1 MSATTNEN
9 RIIPIAAEATAAP
22 CCPAA
27 QCRGCSGE
35 ALARRDF
42 VAGLGAATAG
52 LVLAEGMAAQG
63 GSPKRQEPIQ
73 NALRVQPVLLYSTPQ
88 KRDATSWRDWGGV
101 QTEQQADGE
110 RNRIGAELAQMR
122 KMAEFPLSLLPLASV
137 KTLDEA
143 AAIAKGAQDVT
154 LVYAAGGGTN
164 VLEALTSPER
174 WNLIFLRHRSGPVY
188 LWYEIAHPRYLRK
201 TVDETYP
208 GLTPDDIVVDSHAE
222 ILWRLRGLYGLKN
235 ATGKRIVALGG
246 ASGWGAGGRLAPDRA
261 REIWKFDIQEVS
273 YADLG
278 ERLKRA
284 RADEALVKRCRSEAD
299 RYLKQKGTT
308 LETTREFVDRCFLL
322 TEVFRGLLDEF
333 HTDAFTIN
341 QCMGTIMGVSE
352 TTACLPL
359 SLLNDEG
366 YMAFCES
373 DFVVIP
379 SGVLL
384 HYVSGKPVF
393 LNDPTYPHDGVVTCA
408 HCTAP
413 RKLDGVETHDTRI
426 LTHFESDYGAAPKVE
441 FRKGQAVT
449 NIVPDFSGKRWMGAA
464 GKVVGSPF
472 MPICRSQVD
481 IALDGD
487 SRKLVE
493 EMGGFHWMTCYGD
506 YTREAGYAAR
516 KLGLA
521 WVKV

>member
-1 MSATTNEN
+1 MNEVQN
-9 RIIPIAAEATAAP
+9 EGRMIALSGKPAAG
-22 CCPAA
+22 CCPASGCGA
-27 QCRGCSGE
+27 CRAGRM
-35 ALARRDF
+35 ARRDF
-42 VAGLGAATAG
+42 VAGLGMAAAA
-52 LVLAEGMAAQG
+52 LALPSGMAAQS
-63 GSPKRQEPIQ
+63 GSTVRQEPIRKP
-73 NALRVQPVLLYSTPQ
+73 LRVQPVLMYSLPQ
-88 KRDATSWRDWGGV
+88 RRNATSWRDWGGV
-101 QTEQQADGE
+101 QTEPQVADE
-110 RNRIGAELAQMR
+110 RNRIETELAQM
-122 KMAEFPLSLLPLASV
+122 KKGAEFPLEVLPLAGV
-137 KTLDEA
+137 RTLDEA
-143 AAIAKGAQDVT
+143 ASVAKGAHDVT
-154 LVYAAGGGTN
+154 LVYAAGGGAN
-164 VLEALTSPER
+164 LLEALTSAER
-174 WNLIFLRHRSGPVY
+174 WNLIFLRHRSGPAY

-222 ILWRLRGLYGLKN
+222 ILWRLRGLYGVKN
-235 ATGKRIVALGG
+235 AAGKRIVALGG
-246 ASGWGAGGRLAPDRA
+246 ASGWAAGGRGAPDRA

-284 RADEALVKRCRSEAD
+284 RANDSLVKRCRSEAD

-308 LETTREFVDRCFLL
+308 LETSRDFVDRCFLL

-333 HTDAFTIN
+333 RTDAFTIN
-341 QCMGTIMGVSE
+341 QCMGTIMGASE

-359 SLLNDEG
+359 SILNDDG

-384 HYVSGKPVF
+384 HYISGKPVF

-413 RKLDGVETHDTRI
+413 RKLDGAEVHDVRI

-441 FRKGQAVT
+441 FRKDQAVT
-449 NIVPDFSGKRWMGAA
+449 NIVPDFSGKRWVGAT

-472 MPICRSQVD
+472 MPICRSQAD

-493 EMGGFHWMTCYGD
+493 EMRGFHWMTCYGD
-506 YTREAGYAAR
+506 YARETGYAAN
-516 KLGLA
+516 KLGVA
-521 WVKV
+521 WVRV

>member
-1 MSATTNEN
+1 MSANELK
-9 RIIPIAAEATAAP
+9 PAQ
-22 CCPAA
+22 CCPVADCGDCSA
-27 QCRGCSGE
+27 RG
-35 ALARRDF
+35 LARRDF
-42 VAGLGAATAG
+42 VTALGAVTAG
-52 LVLAEGMAAQG
+52 AALSTRLTAQSS
-63 GSPKRQEPIQ
+63 SPAHQAPIRIP
-73 NALRVQPVLLYSTPQ
+73 LRVQPALLYSTPTRRQ
-88 KRDATSWRDWGGV
+88 ATSWREWGGV
-101 QTEQQADGE
+101 QTEQQAGEE
-110 RNRIGAELAQMR
+110 RNRIQGELAQMQ
-122 KMAEFPLSLLPLASV
+122 KGAEFPLEILPLAAV
-137 KTLDEA
+137 KTADDA
-143 AAIAKGAQDVT
+143 AAVAKGNHDVT

-174 WNLIFLRHRSGPVY
+174 RNLIFLRHRSGPAY

-208 GLTPDDIVVDSHAE
+208 GLTVDDIVVDSHAE
-222 ILWRLRGLYGLKN
+222 VLWRLRGLYGLKN

-246 ASGWGAGGRLAPDRA
+246 AGGWGAGGRGAPDRA
-261 REIWKFDIQEVS
+261 REIWRFDIREVS

-278 ERLKRA
+278 ERLQRA
-284 RADEALVKRCRSEAD
+284 RADEALLKRCRAEAD

-308 LETTREFVDRCFLL
+308 LETSRDFVDRCFLL

-341 QCMGTIMGVSE
+341 QCMGTIMGVAE

-379 SGVLL
+379 AGVLA
-384 HYVSGKPVF
+384 HHISAKPMF

-413 RKLDGVETHDTRI
+413 RKLDGAQVADARI

-449 NIVPDFSGKRWMGAA
+449 NIVPDFSGKRWVGAA
-464 GKVVGSPF
+464 GEVVGSPF

-481 IALDGD
+481 IALKGD
-487 SRKLVE
+487 TRKLVE
-493 EMGGFHWMTCYGD
+493 EMRGFHWITCYGD
-506 YTREAGYAAR
+506 YTREVGYAAN
-516 KLGLA
+516 KLGIA

>member
-1 MSATTNEN
+1 MSAIENEN
-9 RIIPIAAEATAAP
+9 P
-22 CCPAA
+22 CCHAPK
-27 QCRGCSGE
+27 CGDCSGGFP
-35 ALARRDF
+35 RRDF
-42 VAGLGAATAG
+42 VAGLGAAAAG
-52 LVLAEGMAAQG
+52 LSLAGGAAAQT
-63 GSPKRQEPIQ
+63 PRAAHQVPIRTS
-73 NALRVQPVLLYSTPQ
+73 LRVQPVLMYSTPERRQ
-88 KRDATSWRDWGGV
+88 GTSWREWGGI
-101 QTEQQADGE
+101 QTEQQAAEE
-110 RNRIGAELAQMR
+110 RNRIETELAQMR
-122 KMAEFPLSLLPLASV
+122 KGADFPLEVLPLAAV
-137 KTLDEA
+137 KTLDNA
-143 AAIAKGAQDVT
+143 AGVAKGDHDVT
-154 LVYAAGGGTN
+154 LAYAAGGGAGL
-164 VLEALTSPER
+164 LEALTSPER
-174 WNLIFLRHRSGPVY
+174 WNLLFLRHRSGPVY

-208 GLTPDDIVVDSHAE
+208 RLTPDDIVVDSHAE
-222 ILWRLRGLYGLKN
+222 VLWRLRGLHGLKN
-235 ATGKRIVALGG
+235 ALGKRIVALGG
-246 ASGWGAGGRLAPDRA
+246 ASGWGNGGRLAPDRA
-261 REIWKFDIQEVS
+261 RETWRFDIQEVS

-278 ERLKRA
+278 ERLKKA
-284 RADEALVKRCRSEAD
+284 RADDALVLRCRAD
-299 RYLKQKGTT
+299 AGAYLKQKGTT
-308 LETTREFVDRCFLL
+308 LETSRDFVERCFVL

-384 HYVSGKPVF
+384 HYISGKPVF
-393 LNDPTYPHDGVVTCA
+393 MNDPTYPHDGLVTCA

-413 RKLDGVETHDTRI
+413 RKLDGVQVHDARI

-449 NIVPDFSGKRWMGAA
+449 NIVPDFSGKRWVGAA
-464 GKVVGSPF
+464 GKVAGSPF
-472 MPICRSQVD
+472 LPICRSQVD

-487 SRKLVE
+487 TRKLLE
-493 EMGGFHWMTCYGD
+493 EMRGFHWMTCYGD
-506 YTREAGYAAR
+506 YMRETGYAVS
-516 KLGLA
+516 KLGTE